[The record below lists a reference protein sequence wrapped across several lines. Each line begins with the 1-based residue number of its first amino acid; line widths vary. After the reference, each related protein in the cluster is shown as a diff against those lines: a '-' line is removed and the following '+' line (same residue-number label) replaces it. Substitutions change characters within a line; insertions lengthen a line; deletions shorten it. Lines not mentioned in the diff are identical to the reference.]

1 MYRILFLLTFCV
13 PLIAQDGVKK
23 FSSRR
28 GIPFHQTFSQEDYH
42 AGPQNWSITQDK
54 RGIIYVGNSYGILEF
69 DGVNWRLIETPS
81 GTDVYVVAT
90 APSGVVY
97 AGLYNEFGLITAG
110 QHSTPVYKS
119 LTDSITYDFGQVE
132 SIIPYK
138 KNVYFFTT
146 KKLFKYDG
154 KKVIEIYNNKE
165 FYYLGI
171 SNNKLLIQDMDPP
184 YPIFSMADSGL
195 VKIKGLEKVQSTTL
209 SLLPLEKQS
218 SLIATYDG
226 RFFKYDGTNVH
237 EIKTD
242 FQNLFK
248 SANFNQIISL
258 GKNLYA
264 LLIDPYGVVIM
275 NGNGQHI
282 YSIDIASNLLS
293 DTPLGLFNDKQNG
306 LWVGSNT
313 GISHFEVSSAY
324 TALFA
329 QTGIRGSISAI
340 GRLDNDIY
348 VATLGRFYR
357 IDKNMNLK
365 LKFDPDFK
373 KRFAIHPLSKAFGW
387 NWDMLQTNGQLLMV
401 GENGLMSINKE
412 HRLTYEFPNDYFMA
426 IAASKRYAKR
436 IYTLS
441 ADSLYAFKKV
451 SHHWK
456 KQFTY
461 PTAIS
466 GGYKIVETSD
476 NSVWYDS
483 YEHGFFRLKL
493 KEDGRPDTLINYTSK
508 DGLPR
513 NNFNYLIPLDNKLH
527 FFTID
532 GLFRFNEEGSPP
544 FSKDTTSALGK
555 IAAKRI
561 ITKAFTDAKG
571 MYYFSTLDSFLVYKI
586 DSNGQSTQM
595 NATMA
600 RLKNQPVECMLFGA
614 NGKTWI
620 GTTKGIVIYNPD
632 YAIPSKKKL
641 NTLFRKIQF
650 GHRPFFNGLVKKR
663 GNKLYIPIKETDT
676 PYHPIPF
683 KDNTVTF
690 SFALTNYDQLSAN
703 QYQYWLEGF
712 EKKWSDWDK
721 LTTKEYSFL
730 PPGKYTF
737 HIRGRDADHN
747 VGDETVFPF
756 EVLKPWYQTNLAF
769 FIYVLILIL
778 FVYVIVKL
786 RSSGLEKL
794 VAERTRELTDSNHR
808 LIEAKADAE
817 QATQSKSLFLAN
829 MSHEIR
835 TPLNG
840 VMGMNQLLK
849 MTNPSEEQAE
859 YIEAIRISGDS
870 LLTIINE
877 ILDFSK
883 IEAGQLKIENIPFN
897 LKSLLDNIFKMTKV
911 HSDTKG
917 LDLKLDIHPSV
928 PEMINSDP
936 TRLQQ
941 ILLNFCNNAVK
952 FTEHG
957 GIIIKVV
964 PVTTPIDKCP
974 KDFITLRF
982 SVKDTGIGIPK
993 SKQNHIFES
1002 FSQADTTT
1010 TRKFGGT
1017 GLGLAISK
1025 RLAELMQGEVGL
1037 DSMPGK
1043 GSVFW
1048 FALCVSP
1055 GKTPFEKKPAQK
1067 QEPIDNSDSN
1077 RNHAKIILAEDNPIN
1092 QKLMMRIFKKH
1103 KINADLVENGR
1114 EVLNK
1119 LKESDY
1125 DLILMDIQMPILDGY
1140 EATRKIRNREQETGA
1155 KHIPIIALTANA
1167 VKGDRQRCISAGM
1180 DDYLAKPIIVEE
1192 LLNIIDHYTNH
1203 K

>member
-1 MYRILFLLTFCV
+1 MYQILFLLIFCA
-13 PLIAQDGVKK
+13 PLIAQDGVKNL
-23 FSSRR
+23 SSRR
-28 GIPFHQTFSQEDYH
+28 GIPFHQTYSQEDYH

-54 RGIIYVGNSYGILEF
+54 RGIMYVGNSYGILEF
-69 DGVNWRLIETPS
+69 DGVNWRLIETPT
-81 GTDVYVVAT
+81 GTDVYVVA
-90 APSGVVY
+90 ADPSDVVY
-97 AGLYNEFGLITAG
+97 AGLYNDFGLITAG
-110 QHSTPVYKS
+110 RHSTPVYKS
-119 LTDSITYDFGQVE
+119 LTDSITYDFGQVV
-132 SIIPYK
+132 SIVPYK
-138 KNVYFFTT
+138 EDVYFFTT
-146 KKLFKYDG
+146 KNLYKYDG
-154 KKVIEIYNNKE
+154 KKVTEIFKNR
-165 FYYLGI
+165 FFSYLGI
-171 SNNKLLIQDMDPP
+171 LNNHMLIQEMNAP
-184 YPIFSMADSGL
+184 YPIFTMADSGL
-195 VKIKGLEKVQSTTL
+195 VILKGLEKIQSIKL
-209 SLLPLEKQS
+209 RLLPLNKQS

-226 RFFKYDGTNVH
+226 HFFNYNGHTVR

-248 SANFNQIISL
+248 SANFNQIIAL
-258 GKNLYA
+258 GKNLFA

-313 GISHFEVSSAY
+313 GIDHFEISSAY

-329 QTGIRGSISAI
+329 NTGIRGSISAI
-340 GRLDNDIY
+340 GRLDDDIY

-357 IDKNMNLK
+357 INKNMNSK

-373 KRFAIHPLSKAFGW
+373 KRFAIHPLPTAFGW
-387 NWDMLQTNGQLLMV
+387 NWDMLQKDGQLLMV
-401 GENGLMSINKE
+401 GEKGLISINKE
-412 HRLTYEFPNDYFMA
+412 HRLTFEFPNDYLMA
-426 IAASKRYAKR
+426 IAASKRYSKR

-441 ADSLYAFKKV
+441 ADSLYVFKKV
-451 SHHWK
+451 SDHWK
-456 KQFTY
+456 KQFTH
-461 PTAIS
+461 PTSIS
-466 GGYKIVETSD
+466 GGYKVVETSD
-476 NSVWYDS
+476 NSVWFDS
-483 YEHGFFRLKL
+483 YEHGFFCLKL
-493 KEDGRPDTLINYTSK
+493 KEDGRPDTLINYTTK

-532 GLFRFNEEGSPP
+532 GLYSFNEESSPP

-555 IAAKRI
+555 IAANRI
-561 ITKAFTDAKG
+561 ITKAFSDAKG
-571 MYYFSTLDSFLVYKI
+571 MYYFSTRDSLLVYKI
-586 DSNGQSTQM
+586 NSNGQPTQM

-620 GTTKGIVIYNPD
+620 GTTKGVVIYNPD
-632 YAIPSKKKL
+632 YAIPAIKTL
-641 NTLFRKIQF
+641 NTLLRKVQF

-663 GNKLYIPIKETDT
+663 GNKLFIPIKETDN

-730 PPGKYTF
+730 PPGKYSF
-737 HIRGRDADHN
+737 HIRGRDADHI

-769 FIYVLILIL
+769 LIYVLILIVC
-778 FVYVIVKL
+778 VYIIVKL

-794 VAERTRELTDSNHR
+794 VAKRTRELTDSNHR
-808 LIEAKADAE
+808 LVEAKAEAE
-817 QATQSKSLFLAN
+817 QATRSKSLFLAN

-849 MTNPSEEQAE
+849 MTNPSDEQAE

-870 LLTIINE
+870 LLTIIND

-883 IEAGQLKIENIPFN
+883 IEAGRLKLENIPFN
-897 LKSLLDNIFKMTKV
+897 LNALLNNIFKMIKV

-917 LDLKLDIHPSV
+917 LDLQLDIHPSV
-928 PEMINSDP
+928 PEVINSDP

-957 GIIIKVV
+957 GIFIKVA
-964 PVTTPIDKCP
+964 PVTTPINKCP
-974 KDFITLRF
+974 KNFITLRF

-993 SKQNHIFES
+993 SKQSHIFES

-1037 DSMPGK
+1037 DSTPGK

-1048 FALCVSP
+1048 LALCLSP
-1055 GKTPFEKKPAQK
+1055 GKMPFEKKPAQK
-1067 QEPIDNSDSN
+1067 QKPIATSETN
-1077 RNHAKIILAEDNPIN
+1077 RNRAKILLAEDNPIN
-1092 QKLMMRIFKKH
+1092 QKLMIRIFEKH
-1103 KINADLVENGR
+1103 AINADLVENGL
-1114 EVLNK
+1114 EALNK
-1119 LKESDY
+1119 MKETKY
-1125 DLILMDIQMPILDGY
+1125 DLILMDIQMPVLDGY
-1140 EATRKIRNREQETGA
+1140 ETTRKIRNIEKGTGTY
-1155 KHIPIIALTANA
+1155 IPIIALTANA
-1167 VKGDRQRCISAGM
+1167 VKGDRERCINAGM
-1180 DDYLAKPIIVEE
+1180 DGYLSKPIIVQE
-1192 LLNIIDHYTNH
+1192 LLNKINNYTNH